1 MELLGSQKNAIASL
15 HQTMLVLREEL
26 ELKNRIIM
34 KLRRKSSTKKR
45 QWSPHKTNSKVN
57 IKIRKCVS
65 FIVNGNNNAVPL
77 IAMDRVLLIAQCNA
91 LQ

>member
-45 QWSPHKTNSKVN
+45 QLSPHKTNLKVN

-65 FIVNGNNNAVPL
+65 LSLYSVVMTMQSI
-77 IAMDRVLLIAQCNA
+77 
-91 LQ
+91 